1 VYVADRNLLSEDGN
15 CRGLKSCPS
24 NKERLT

>member
-1 VYVADRNLLSEDGN
+1 LKDRKRKVGSCQTQSGS

-24 NKERLT
+24 